1 MARTTFGEFIA
12 PADGL
17 ATWVAGEG
25 VVPQTPYGISYKS
38 DGTVE
43 GSVKFRCEASNRG
56 NLPKIGDPHPLD
68 VNATCHDVNISIVG
82 NGIAEATCSYHGI
95 SDEAGDETRATIEY
109 PGGCDQVPITAHPK
123 FTALA
128 GTPATVPPLN
138 GALWVDRDTR
148 KVSTAANAEFEGFF
162 DPASPMFGVEVF
174 FLSRPVINRTRWTR
188 RPPTLQK
195 GCTIV
200 ENIPGF
206 TNPPGIVNWLLLDT
220 PFQQVGKNSFR
231 VTEQYKGSPL
241 PGWLK
246 PIYPD

>member
-109 PGGCDQVPITAHPK
+109 PGGVDQVPITAHPD
-123 FTALA
+123 FTLLA
-128 GTPATVPPLN
+128 GTSDEPNN
-138 GALWVDRDTR
+138 GSRWVDPDTR
-148 KVSTAANAEFEGFF
+148 KVSFEANAEFEGFV
-162 DPASPMFGVEVF
+162 DPGFPDHFAMEVF
-174 FLSRPVINRTRWTR
+174 FQARPIINRTRWSR
-188 RPPTLQK
+188 RPPTLK
-195 GCTIV
+195 KSCTIV
-200 ENIPGF
+200 DSVPGF

-220 PFQQVGKNSFR
+220 PFQQVGKASFR
-231 VTEQYKGSPL
+231 ITEQYKGSPA
-241 PGWLK
+241 PGWFK
-246 PIYPD
+246 DVYPD